1 MSCSVTPDLTEPEVN
16 PPQMDRKRSDL
27 EEAGIEHGAKWRK
40 QLVSKAKKTQTQLLK
55 EEWVTYSDLG
65 PEGALSEDMM
75 DASRPSMGFI
85 GVSPAHIDDMT
96 WFGKKPIGEQM

>member
-1 MSCSVTPDLTEPEVN
+1 MA
-16 PPQMDRKRSDL
+16 RKRSEL

-40 QLVSKAKKTQTQLLK
+40 QLVSKAKQTQTQLLK

-75 DASRPSMGFI
+75 DNSTRSMGFV
-85 GVSPAHIDDMT
+85 GVSPGGTTHMDDMT
-96 WFGKKPIGEQM
+96 WFGKKPSGEQM